1 MAPLRAHFT
10 LLHNSKIVGS
20 FAHQFKGAVFTPVL
34 KGVDT
39 QVVHTHSL
47 IVGAVADHIPLKQG
61 LRPPPRTSVDFVTIV
76 ADHIPLKQGLR
87 RGYLD
92 SERFVH
98 QQVADH
104 IPLKQGLRPL
114 CFFSSWYADSVA
126 DHIPLK
132 QGLRQCKNCTK
143 HRRNKSRRPYSIKT
157 RIKTFPV
164 SIEVI

>member
-10 LLHNSKIVGS
+10 LLHNSKIVGN

-61 LRPPPRTSVDFVTIV
+61 LRPLLQLQNN
-76 ADHIPLKQGLR
+76 H
-87 RGYLD
+87 
-92 SERFVH
+92 
-98 QQVADH
+98 
-104 IPLKQGLRPL
+104 
-114 CFFSSWYADSVA
+114 CFTAVA

-132 QGLRQCKNCTK
+132 QGLRQT
-143 HRRNKSRRPYSIKT
+143 
-157 RIKTFPV
+157 
-164 SIEVI
+164 

>member
-61 LRPPPRTSVDFVTIV
+61 LRHRCLSIDGLIGLSQTIF
-76 ADHIPLKQGLR
+76 H
-87 RGYLD
+87 
-92 SERFVH
+92 
-98 QQVADH
+98 
-104 IPLKQGLRPL
+104 
-114 CFFSSWYADSVA
+114 
-126 DHIPLK
+126 
-132 QGLRQCKNCTK
+132 
-143 HRRNKSRRPYSIKT
+143 
-157 RIKTFPV
+157 
-164 SIEVI
+164 

>member
-10 LLHNSKIVGS
+10 LLHNSKIVGN

-61 LRPPPRTSVDFVTIV
+61 LRLRILRSDPYVLQDV

-87 RGYLD
+87 RLM
-92 SERFVH
+92 R
-98 QQVADH
+98 
-104 IPLKQGLRPL
+104 
-114 CFFSSWYADSVA
+114 
-126 DHIPLK
+126 
-132 QGLRQCKNCTK
+132 
-143 HRRNKSRRPYSIKT
+143 
-157 RIKTFPV
+157 
-164 SIEVI
+164 

>member
-61 LRPPPRTSVDFVTIV
+61 LRLITHCVT
-76 ADHIPLKQGLR
+76 
-87 RGYLD
+87 YL
-92 SERFVH
+92 VH
-98 QQVADH
+98 
-104 IPLKQGLRPL
+104 
-114 CFFSSWYADSVA
+114 
-126 DHIPLK
+126 
-132 QGLRQCKNCTK
+132 
-143 HRRNKSRRPYSIKT
+143 
-157 RIKTFPV
+157 
-164 SIEVI
+164 

>member
-10 LLHNSKIVGS
+10 LLHNSKIVGN

-61 LRPPPRTSVDFVTIV
+61 LRLTWIANDLCISKV

-87 RGYLD
+87 LI
-92 SERFVH
+92 S
-98 QQVADH
+98 
-104 IPLKQGLRPL
+104 IPNRND
-114 CFFSSWYADSVA
+114 FF
-126 DHIPLK
+126 IL
-132 QGLRQCKNCTK
+132 
-143 HRRNKSRRPYSIKT
+143 SRRPYSIKT
-157 RIKTFPV
+157 RIKTL
-164 SIEVI
+164 SNNQ